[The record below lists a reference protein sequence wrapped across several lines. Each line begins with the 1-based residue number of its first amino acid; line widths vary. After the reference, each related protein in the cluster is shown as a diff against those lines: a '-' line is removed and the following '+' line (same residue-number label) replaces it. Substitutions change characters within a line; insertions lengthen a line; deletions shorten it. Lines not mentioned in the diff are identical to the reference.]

1 MGKLDGSSLIEE
13 IAGGGGV
20 GMGVPNLEGVTN
32 FRSSRYRFPRDC
44 PENTDLGVWLATIDK
59 CAVYLQQ
66 HERSLDG
73 PE

>member
-1 MGKLDGSSLIEE
+1 M
-13 IAGGGGV
+13 
-20 GMGVPNLEGVTN
+20 GMGVPNLKGVTN